1 MFTADTIAAKIRE
14 SETLGGNPMKVTP
27 QRRLIFKA
35 LENKTNH
42 PTADD
47 IYQEVKDIIPDI
59 SVATVYKTLN
69 ELVKLG
75 LLLELR
81 HDGEQSRFDPR
92 TDRHSHLLC
101 IGTKYN
107 EKGKLVPCGR
117 LEDVSAS
124 FPALSVPD
132 TEQKGFLIIG
142 NEVIFQGYCPDC
154 QAHMSARVQSSDV

>member
-1 MFTADTIAAKIRE
+1 MFSADAVVAKIRE
-14 SETLGGNPMKVTP
+14 SETLGGHPMKVTP

-35 LENKTNH
+35 LEGKTNH
-42 PTADD
+42 PTADE

-75 LLLELR
+75 LLAELK

-101 IGTKYN
+101 IGEHAN
-107 EKGKLVPCGR
+107 ERGKKEACGR
-117 LEDVSAS
+117 LIDINIS
-124 FPALSVPD
+124 FPELSIP
-132 TEQKGFLIIG
+132 TNEQHGFVLTG
-142 NEVIFQGYCPDC
+142 HEVIFYGYCPEC
-154 QAHMSARVQSSDV
+154 QRVN

>member
-1 MFTADTIAAKIRE
+1 MMFTADAVAAKIRE
-14 SETLGGNPMKVTP
+14 SETQGGNPMKVTP

-35 LENKTNH
+35 LEGKTTH

-75 LLLELR
+75 LLLELK

-92 TDRHSHLLC
+92 TDHHSHLMC
-101 IGTKYN
+101 IGTRLN
-107 EKGKLVPCGR
+107 EKGKTVPCGR
-117 LEDVSAS
+117 LEDVSTS
-124 FPALSVPD
+124 FPQLAVPEG
-132 TEQKGFLIIG
+132 EQKGFILVS
-142 NEVIFQGYCPDC
+142 NEVIFYGYCPDC
-154 QAHMSARVQSSDV
+154 QAQIRAN

>member
-1 MFTADTIAAKIRE
+1 MFTADAVATKIRE

-35 LENKTNH
+35 LEGKTSH

-47 IYQEVKDIIPDI
+47 IYKEVKDIIPDI

-75 LLLELR
+75 LLMELK

-92 TDRHSHLLC
+92 TDQHSHLMC
-101 IGTKYN
+101 IGDRVN
-107 EKGKLVPCGR
+107 EKGKKERCGR
-117 LEDVSAS
+117 LEDVSTS
-124 FPALSVPD
+124 FPHLSVPAN
-132 TEQKGFLIIG
+132 EQRGFILVS
-142 NEVIFQGYCPDC
+142 NEVIFYGYCPEC
-154 QAHMSARVQSSDV
+154 QPGLSTRSN

>member
-1 MFTADTIAAKIRE
+1 MFTADAVAAKIRE

-35 LENKTNH
+35 LEGKTTH

-92 TDRHSHLLC
+92 TDKHSHLMC
-101 IGTKYN
+101 IGEKVN
-107 EKGKLVPCGR
+107 EKGKAVPCGR
-117 LEDVSAS
+117 LEDVSSS
-124 FPALSVPD
+124 FPDLRVPESD
-132 TEQKGFLIIG
+132 QRGFMITG
-142 NEVIFQGYCPDC
+142 NEVIFYGYCPNC
-154 QAHMSARVQSSDV
+154 QERLNAK

>member
-1 MFTADTIAAKIRE
+1 MFTADAVAAKIRE
-14 SETLGGNPMKVTP
+14 CETLGGNPMKVTP

-35 LENKTNH
+35 LEGNTNH

-81 HDGEQSRFDPR
+81 YDGEQSRFDPR
-92 TDRHSHLLC
+92 TDQHSHILC
-101 IGTKYN
+101 IGTKPN
-107 EKGKLVPCGR
+107 EKGKMVPCGR
-117 LEDVSAS
+117 LEDVSIS
-124 FPALSVPD
+124 FPQLHIPE
-132 TEQKGFLIIG
+132 TERRGYMITES
-142 NEVIFQGYCPDC
+142 EVIFKGYCPEC
-154 QAHMSARVQSSDV
+154 QQHLGRVG

>member
-1 MFTADTIAAKIRE
+1 MFTAEEVVARIRE
-14 SETLGGNPMKVTP
+14 CETAGGNPMKITP

-35 LENKTNH
+35 LEGKTSH

-92 TDRHSHLLC
+92 TDQHSHLLC
-101 IGTKYN
+101 IGTKFN
-107 EKGKLVPCGR
+107 EKGKPVPCGR
-117 LEDVSAS
+117 LEDVSVS
-124 FPALSVPD
+124 FPELQMPEE
-132 TEQKGFLIIG
+132 EQRGFLITA
-142 NEVIFQGYCPDC
+142 NEVIFKGYCPDC
-154 QAHMSARVQSSDV
+154 QERQAPQVV

>member
-1 MFTADTIAAKIRE
+1 MFTAEAVATKIRE

-35 LENKTNH
+35 LEGKTNH

-92 TDRHSHLLC
+92 TDQHSHLLC
-101 IGTKYN
+101 IGIKLN
-107 EKGKLVPCGR
+107 DKGKPVPCGR
-117 LEDVSAS
+117 LEDVSVS
-124 FPALSVPD
+124 FPELQMPE
-132 TEQKGFLIIG
+132 TERRGFLITA
-142 NEVIFQGYCPDC
+142 NEVIFKGYCPEC
-154 QAHMSARVQSSDV
+154 QERMQAQSS